1 MNWSENSEMHTFA
14 VCAYKESPY
23 LENCLKSLKNQT
35 VKSSII
41 MTTSTPN
48 VFIKSLAEKY
58 GVPLWIREGKS
69 DIRDDWNF
77 AYNKA
82 NSKYVTIAHQDDVYH
97 EDYVKCLL
105 DKVSNHQNVIMYF
118 SDYLPIKNEQI
129 GKRDINSKIRRLL
142 RIPMKS
148 ELLARHKFF
157 RRAILAFGNSICCPA
172 VTYNKGK
179 LGDSVFTSDLKFN
192 IDWDTFYKLAGYD
205 GEFAY
210 VDRPLTFY
218 RIHDGATSKEFIQDH
233 KRIKDD
239 EEMFHKFWPMWL
251 VKIIMVFYKK
261 AYKTYG

>member
-1 MNWSENSEMHTFA
+1 MNWSENSEMHTFV

-58 GVPLWIREGKS
+58 EVPLWIREGKS

-105 DKVSNHQNVIMYF
+105 DKVSNHQNGLMYF

-129 GKRDINSKIRRLL
+129 VKRDI
-142 RIPMKS
+142 
-148 ELLARHKFF
+148 
-157 RRAILAFGNSICCPA
+157 
-172 VTYNKGK
+172 
-179 LGDSVFTSDLKFN
+179 
-192 IDWDTFYKLAGYD
+192 
-205 GEFAY
+205 
-210 VDRPLTFY
+210 
-218 RIHDGATSKEFIQDH
+218 
-233 KRIKDD
+233 
-239 EEMFHKFWPMWL
+239 
-251 VKIIMVFYKK
+251 
-261 AYKTYG
+261 